1 MLYWINIVVNF
12 GAGDGKEAHMIID
25 KNELK
30 NLRDELERLTDFIR
44 KMDEK
49 DLPYFYHCF
58 DTMKNNIDLFLRVG
72 GDDIRGLF
80 PVLER
85 DWKAS
90 HTAFL
95 GVQEYDLREIDPE
108 IDPRLCFYFA
118 RLVSEVGKYFERKQ
132 EFYS

>member
-1 MLYWINIVVNF
+1 MR
-12 GAGDGKEAHMIID
+12 H
-25 KNELK
+25 
-30 NLRDELERLTDFIR
+30 
-44 KMDEK
+44 
-49 DLPYFYHCF
+49 
-58 DTMKNNIDLFLRVG
+58 NIDLFLRVG

>member
-1 MLYWINIVVNF
+1 
-12 GAGDGKEAHMIID
+12 MIID

-44 KMDEK
+44 RMEGR

-72 GDDIRGLF
+72 EDDIGGLF

-90 HTAFL
+90 HSILL
-95 GVQEYDLREIDPE
+95 GVQEYDLRESDPD

-118 RLVSEVGKYFERKQ
+118 RLVAEVGKYFERKQ
-132 EFYS
+132 DFCS

>member
-1 MLYWINIVVNF
+1 MVNF

-44 KMDEK
+44 RMEGR

-72 GDDIRGLF
+72 EDDIGGLF

-90 HTAFL
+90 HSILL
-95 GVQEYDLREIDPE
+95 GVQEYDLRESDPD
-108 IDPRLCFYFA
+108 IDPRLCYYFA
-118 RLVSEVGKYFERKQ
+118 RLVAEVGKYFERKQ
-132 EFYS
+132 DFCS